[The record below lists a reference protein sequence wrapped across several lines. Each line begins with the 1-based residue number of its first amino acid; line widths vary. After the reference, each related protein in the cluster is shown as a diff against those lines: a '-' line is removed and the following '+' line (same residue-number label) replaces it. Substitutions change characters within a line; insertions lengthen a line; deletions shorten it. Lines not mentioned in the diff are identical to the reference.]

1 MADDKDFTSLLGR
14 SSGSSWGDIAGA
26 YLSGGRKKDN
36 RARNVLLA
44 TLFFNAKEARMQ
56 SNVVNNLKEL
66 ERQKT
71 FDNAQVTNRWNAYN
85 TLMDEDE
92 AFKKNPNYF
101 RLQAQAEF
109 AKNNPEFPT
118 GNKLLNSEIAF
129 RDKEVLEL
137 EQALKN
143 LHIEKIKSGNVDKRL
158 SKEEFFKPFEDYYV
172 SESRKI
178 SAPANVSLVHKA
190 WDKLTN
196 RENKKVLTDIQ
207 KEEQRNVASRSN
219 YGYLLNPD
227 EIMGEEVIAEYK
239 PLEMTITKGEAANQI
254 LSSIDNQDIAR
265 KLVSGLTQ
273 KQYSRNELNDY
284 ITLSV
289 VDFNP
294 YIEKYNKAYE
304 AYDARFYV
312 ETKPPVEGDADYKD
326 YIIQRNAYA
335 DRVTG
340 LGDKDTA
347 QLISDLHTLKELK
360 LNPEENDDIIKVIEA
375 RVSGMQTSIKD
386 KAIFNIIASQI
397 SDPNQMRRIQTDIEN
412 GIYTDI
418 SDYAFKQSK
427 ALRTAFK
434 YL

>member
-1 MADDKDFTSLLGR
+1 MADKDFTSLLNKD
-14 SSGSSWGDIAGA
+14 SSSSWKDIAGA

-109 AKNNPEFPT
+109 AKNNPDFPT
-118 GNKLLNSEIAF
+118 GAKLLESEINF
-129 RDKEVLEL
+129 RNQEVLEL
-137 EQALKN
+137 EEALKN
-143 LHIEKIKSGNVDKRL
+143 LHIEKIKTGNVGKRL

-172 SESRKI
+172 SQKEKI
-178 SAPANVSLVHKA
+178 SAPGNVSLVHKG
-190 WDKLTN
+190 WDFLTG
-196 RENKKVLTDIQ
+196 KK
-207 KEEQRNVASRSN
+207 KEELTEQQIKDNRNIASRSN

-294 YIEKYNKAYE
+294 YIEKYSKAYE

-312 ETKPPVEGDADYKD
+312 EIKPPVEGDADYKD

-360 LNPEENDDIIKVIEA
+360 LNPDENDDIIKVIEA
-375 RVSGMQTSIKD
+375 RISNMQTSTKS
-386 KAIFNIIASQI
+386 KAIFNIIAAQV
-397 SDPNQMRRIQTDIEN
+397 SDPNQLRRIQTDIEN

-427 ALRTAFK
+427 ALRTTFK
-434 YL
+434 DL